1 MFTDGL
7 STDLQSNPHTWKQ
20 KFNVFCLK
28 SGIPKNVLGGVDLM
42 ISVLTTKKQ
51 GMQGNL
57 GLTDISVTLT
67 VVLVLS
73 VCIRSSSSD
82 CIREVCAVCRKS
94 ITPQQSG
101 WKINKCFC
109 SSSLSSVVG
118 EWAGTAPARQTRGQW
133 LHCDRQRSKYWED
146 ENVRCKVF
154 TRMSVRVLGDQQRN
168 PL

>member
-1 MFTDGL
+1 
-7 STDLQSNPHTWKQ
+7 
-20 KFNVFCLK
+20 
-28 SGIPKNVLGGVDLM
+28 M

-101 WKINKCFC
+101 
-109 SSSLSSVVG
+109 
-118 EWAGTAPARQTRGQW
+118 
-133 LHCDRQRSKYWED
+133 
-146 ENVRCKVF
+146 
-154 TRMSVRVLGDQQRN
+154 
-168 PL
+168 